1 MRQKLIKTII
11 PIAMVLLLLG
21 TTLSSGIS
29 AENSETNQEHKLTI
43 FMRGVTNDNYKI
55 EAKISQEHLDEFNS
69 TIDDF
74 MVLVDVVMDENSS
87 EGSEITASEWEDI
100 ETSVFCL
107 IDIIK
112 VMVGEGFPEE
122 EIKSFISSVIIS
134 LHGVRY
140 HLRQPLLSVG
150 IGITWVPFYEYE
162 TFLGK
167 MIKPVFI
174 RHIFGFSG
182 TCKLNP
188 FVLGFPCYKFG
199 RHRVR
204 TFFFQ
209 GILIN
214 FGDLG
219 VNRLIGPQLLIGYG
233 FFTGFA

>member
-1 MRQKLIKTII
+1 
-11 PIAMVLLLLG
+11 MVLLLLG

-29 AENSETNQEHKLTI
+29 AEKSEPDKEHKLTI
-43 FMRGVTNDNYKI
+43 FMRGITNDNYKI
-55 EAKISQEHLDEFNS
+55 EAKISQEQLKEFNS
-69 TIDDF
+69 TVDDF

-87 EGSEITASEWEDI
+87 EGAEITASEWEDI
-100 ETSVFCL
+100 ETIVYSL

-112 VMVGEGFPEE
+112 VMVGEDFPEAE
-122 EIKSFISSVIIS
+122 TKSFISSVIIS
-134 LHGVRY
+134 LLSARFN
-140 HLRQPLLSVG
+140 LRQPLLSIG
-150 IGITWVPFYEYE
+150 IGITWLPFYEYE

-233 FFTGFA
+233 FFNGFA